1 MNIDAIVRPYR
12 DTDWERLCVIHDAAR
27 LDELR
32 QSAGVAAFLPLTEA
46 ASNEGLF
53 DYTVCVAEA
62 DGRVDGFVAFN
73 DDELAWLY
81 VDPACYRRGIGR
93 ALVRHA
99 VSSAPVPLTVEVLE
113 GNEAALRLYL
123 DEGFRQLRRVEGRM
137 AGNDAFPAVALALRY
152 IPRISRA

>member
-1 MNIDAIVRPYR
+1 MPTNLLVRPYR
-12 DTDWERLCVIHDAAR
+12 DTDWGRLCVIHDAAR

-32 QSAGVAAFLPLTEA
+32 QSAGVAAFLPLTQA
-46 ASNEGLF
+46 AENEGLF

-62 DGRVDGFVAFN
+62 DGRVDGFVAFS

-99 VSSAPVPLTVEVLE
+99 VNSAPGPLTVEVLE

-137 AGNDAFPAVALALRY
+137 AGNDAFPAVARVLRHM
-152 IPRISRA
+152 PSVSRA

>member
-1 MNIDAIVRPYR
+1 MSANVFVRPYR
-12 DTDWERLCVIHDAAR
+12 DTDWDRLCVIHDAAR

-32 QSAGVAAFLPLTEA
+32 QSAGVAAFLPLARA
-46 ASNEGLF
+46 ADSEGLF

-62 DGRVDGFVAFN
+62 DGRVDGFVAFT
-73 DDELAWLY
+73 DVELAWLY

-93 ALVRHA
+93 ALVRH
-99 VSSAPVPLTVEVLE
+99 VVNSAAGPLTVEVLE

-137 AGNDAFPAVALALRY
+137 AGNEAFPAVALALRHM
-152 IPRISRA
+152 PSVSRA